1 MNAIKEPSASAA
13 RQELIALIEDLVSKD
28 PFTFEGHA
36 WAARPQSFWCEQI
49 HVSTK
54 TLGRYI
60 TEPPIVR
67 RRKVVEGKL
76 MSLLRIGEPPPKDA
90 NEYARILRGVW
101 RNKTGMDAPADDEG
115 RQQWEHWK
123 RCLWGYVKDVMANP
137 AVQAFTD
144 EPGELAVA
152 AFKHALDCWQ
162 MVAAGIKIAAEAR
175 PNYKPRF
182 WDYPNIPIIRSFH
195 TTVVHAYV
203 MKLMEDN
210 KIAGNEL
217 NAAAALLNATDPF
230 EGHPGDD
237 TTLDEM
243 VKLKAWPIKDQWK
256 PQPAT
261 GAVTI

>member
-123 RCLWGYVKDVMANP
+123 RCLWGYVKDVMAVP
-137 AVQAFTD
+137 AVQEFTD

-182 WDYPNIPIIRSFH
+182 WDY
-195 TTVVHAYV
+195 T
-203 MKLMEDN
+203 K
-210 KIAGNEL
+210 
-217 NAAAALLNATDPF
+217 
-230 EGHPGDD
+230 GHGD
-237 TTLDEM
+237 
-243 VKLKAWPIKDQWK
+243 
-256 PQPAT
+256 
-261 GAVTI
+261 